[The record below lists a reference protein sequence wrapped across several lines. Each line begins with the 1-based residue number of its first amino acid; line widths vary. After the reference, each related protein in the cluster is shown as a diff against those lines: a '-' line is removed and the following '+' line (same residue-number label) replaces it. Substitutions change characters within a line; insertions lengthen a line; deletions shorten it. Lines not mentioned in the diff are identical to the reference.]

1 MEKGEVEVP
10 QTLGALWADYVKN
23 VLEPSGMDEQSRVFM
38 RGAFFSG
45 VLSTTCFLASL
56 DEHSQDIAQSMYT
69 AWEDELQQWA
79 LEHGSAK
86 AGEISGKS
94 IRTEG

>member
-1 MEKGEVEVP
+1 MDKEVEVP

-23 VLEPSGMDEQSRVFM
+23 VLEPSGMDAQSIIYM

-56 DEHSQDIAQSMYT
+56 DEQTHDVAQAMYT

-79 LEHGSAK
+79 LENGSVEARK
-86 AGEISGKS
+86 DSGEKV
-94 IRTEG
+94 RTEG